1 LSHSIIKKKLE
12 SSIILNADVFRGNS
26 EVVNTKIDSELFI
39 KKCLESSLSNCATFS
54 IGWTTSDNID
64 MCYTWFNMYEA
75 FSFMRKHDLKGDRVT
90 FPIRALWSLKSMYK
104 LIWLHNVTR
113 CSFTIWSYDTEPLT
127 TLESILLFRR
137 MFHDKSILFYDLGE
151 KQDTFLR
158 KMLAVLDDDDEQ
170 IGEFLSVSVDEL
182 IKFYI
187 TTQRFNESKWSK
199 INQDDLSNS
208 DIIDSLVI
216 GKNTGYVS
224 NNELNLKNLNIYG
237 KFELF
242 LLSNNTQLLNS
253 LNKSGV
259 KVSLLSKVAQLSV
272 DLFIDL
278 DGEMRLFLNNKLISE
293 SKLDGFDPIYQ
304 NSYAFD
310 YLIYDNK
317 QLEVIEFEIKYLS
330 WFNRVIDSKKMNLK
344 LEMNHDKHE
353 IVLYVLEQVLLN
365 ENYGL
370 GIDCLEV
377 H

>member
-1 LSHSIIKKKLE
+1 
-12 SSIILNADVFRGNS
+12 
-26 EVVNTKIDSELFI
+26 
-39 KKCLESSLSNCATFS
+39 
-54 IGWTTSDNID
+54 
-64 MCYTWFNMYEA
+64 
-75 FSFMRKHDLKGDRVT
+75 
-90 FPIRALWSLKSMYK
+90 
-104 LIWLHNVTR
+104 
-113 CSFTIWSYDTEPLT
+113 
-127 TLESILLFRR
+127 